1 MTYEQYAAVIE
12 ACAQCAA
19 ACDHCAASCL
29 LEDDVKPMASCIAL
43 DMDCADTCRL
53 AGAALARESEFAMP
67 VCELCATICEACAE
81 ECARHEMAHCAECAA
96 ACQRCAKACRSVSE
110 FQ

>member
-1 MTYEQYAAVIE
+1 MPFEQYAAVIE

-29 LEDDVKPMASCIAL
+29 LEGEVASMARCIGL
-43 DMDCADTCRL
+43 DHDCADACRL
-53 AGAALARESEFAMP
+53 AAGALARESEFLMPICAM
-67 VCELCATICEACAE
+67 CASLCEACAE
-81 ECARHEMAHCAECAA
+81 ECSKHVLTHCVECAA